1 MASGPHMTGDLGY
14 VPWAQAPQR
23 RIQELQDTKQQQQ
36 PVQELE
42 GNSEHQVHELPA
54 NHR

>member
-1 MASGPHMTGDLGY
+1 MGY
-14 VPWAQAPQR
+14 MPWAQAPQQK
-23 RIQELQDTKQQQQ
+23 IQELQDTKQPP

-42 GNSEHQVHELPA
+42 GNSEHQVHELPV